1 MTLAPN
7 ENLSFLLITAGRL
20 LRARFERVL
29 VRAQLE
35 ITPGEARALVLL
47 GLLGSVRQNELAT
60 ALSVEP
66 MTLVGYLDRLEQHGL
81 VRRQPDPSDGRA
93 KLLAMTDSGR
103 VLEKRIAKILAAERD
118 RAFTD
123 FDPAEVNVLK
133 GLLQRL
139 CRDLSTTEPDADKK

>member
-1 MTLAPN
+1 MTSAPT
-7 ENLSFLLITAGRL
+7 ENLSFLLIMAGRL
-20 LRARFERVL
+20 LRARFERAL
-29 VRAQLE
+29 TRAQLE

-47 GLLGSVRQNELAT
+47 GLMGSVRQNELAA

-66 MTLVGYLDRLEQHGL
+66 MTLVGYLDRLEQQGL

-103 VLEKRIAKILAAERD
+103 VLERRLSKMLAGERD
-118 RAFTD
+118 RAFSSLAADETD
-123 FDPAEVNVLK
+123 LLK

-139 CRDLSTTEPDADKK
+139 CRDLAATEPDADKT